1 DANGDPSR
9 PSDRDRARRRLGRVR
24 VSRWRDSRR
33 HRLHG
38 GRKRTGATDARG
50 SCRRQRRR
58 HPAGGVGMN
67 TVSLIGRLGGDPQLR
82 HTPNG
87 TAVANAS
94 IAVPRRGNREETD
107 WFDLTFWGKTAELAA
122 NHLTKG
128 RQVGVTGR
136 LQQERWEKD

>member
-1 DANGDPSR
+1 
-9 PSDRDRARRRLGRVR
+9 
-24 VSRWRDSRR
+24 
-33 HRLHG
+33 
-38 GRKRTGATDARG
+38 
-50 SCRRQRRR
+50 
-58 HPAGGVGMN
+58 MN

-82 HTPNG
+82 YTQNG

-94 IAVPRRGNREETD
+94 LAVPRRGNREETD

-136 LQQERWEKD
+136 LLQERWETQEGEKRSRVVVVVDELTFVGSRSESGDQSGGADVPF